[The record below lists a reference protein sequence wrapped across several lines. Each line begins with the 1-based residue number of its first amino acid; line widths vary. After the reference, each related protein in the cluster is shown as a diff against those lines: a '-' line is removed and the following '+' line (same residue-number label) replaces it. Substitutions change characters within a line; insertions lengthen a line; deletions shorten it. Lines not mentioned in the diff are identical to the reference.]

1 MDRVFDRHPSLP
13 VVGLGVGY
21 LVTAAVHLVTGAT
34 TVVATMVEAMLLGL
48 LGTGLLYGSVRLSRL
63 ELDTQDGLRVFFW
76 VLGSALVG
84 LVVATLLIKMQQ
96 LEGVDLQNVPV
107 LLVTASGATAI
118 VGLGVAEYRERLWSE
133 QQTLREQTAYTARLH
148 RRLSVLNR
156 ALRHNLR
163 NETAVIRGYTEL
175 LLDTEPGDDSRATL
189 RTIREHTENV
199 ERLGTQAKRLNQV
212 WENEFTDVLD
222 LTEVIEE
229 SVADVR
235 AEHDDPP
242 VTTDL
247 PPSVPADVHHRFDF
261 AVTEAVGNAVRHT
274 DPGTDVR
281 VSVDR
286 NATDTVTVSVSDT
299 GDGIPADELDA
310 IREGSED
317 SLVHGSGLGLWLMY
331 WTVAMSDGDLSFER
345 NEPQGTV
352 VEMTVPATEGSRD

>member
-1 MDRVFDRHPSLP
+1 MTGVFDRHPSLP

-21 LVTAAVHLVTGAT
+21 LVAAAVHLVGGGNDG
-34 TVVATMVEAMLLGL
+34 VATAVEAVLLGL
-48 LGTGLLYGSVRLSRL
+48 LGTALLYGSVRLSRL
-63 ELDTQDGLRVFFW
+63 DLDTHDGLRVFFW
-76 VLGSALVG
+76 VLGSGLVG

-96 LEGVDLQNVPV
+96 LEGVELQNIPV

-133 QQTLREQTAYTARLH
+133 RKTLREQTDYTARLH

-163 NETAVIRGYTEL
+163 NETTVIRGYTES
-175 LLDTEPGDDSRATL
+175 LLDTEPRDDSRATL
-189 RTIREHTENV
+189 RTIRKHTKNV
-199 ERLGTQAKRLNQV
+199 ERLGNQAKRLNQV
-212 WENEFTDVLD
+212 WENEFTDELD
-222 LTEVIEE
+222 LTEVVEV
-229 SVADVR
+229 SVEDVL
-235 AEHDDPP
+235 AEHDDVT

-247 PPSVPADVHHRFDF
+247 PPSAPADVHHRFDF
-261 AVTEAVGNAVRHT
+261 AVREAVENAVRHN

-281 VSVDR
+281 VSIDR
-286 NATDTVTVSVSDT
+286 NPPDTVTVSVSDT
-299 GDGIPADELDA
+299 GDGIPEDELDA

-331 WTVAMSDGDLSFER
+331 WTVTMSNGDLSFER

-352 VEMTVPATEGSRD
+352 VEMTVPATEAN